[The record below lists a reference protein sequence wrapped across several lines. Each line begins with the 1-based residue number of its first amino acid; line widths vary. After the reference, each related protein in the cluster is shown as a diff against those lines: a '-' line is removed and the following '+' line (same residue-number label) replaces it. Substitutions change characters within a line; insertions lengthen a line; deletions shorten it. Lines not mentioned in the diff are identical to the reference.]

1 MRDALARLRARRG
14 FPTLNDRFRSFA
26 GWIGNVLGS
35 PWAFVVATLF
45 VVAWAATGAY
55 FAYSDTWQL
64 VINTSTTI
72 ATFLMVFLLQNTQN
86 RDTKAINI
94 KLDELLRAIEGA
106 RTGLA
111 DLGELSDD
119 EIDLIERELVEVA
132 REAGVDALPLREQI
146 RAHHRCLR
154 KHAGKAKT
162 SMSGSRKAKALS
174 PTLGSVG
181 ASRHARRRAKR

>member
-1 MRDALARLRARRG
+1 VREVPASKEAGDLVHDAIERVRSRRRVR
-14 FPTLNDRFRSFA
+14 TLNDRFRAFA

-35 PWAFVVATLF
+35 PWAFLAALIF
-45 VVAWAATGAY
+45 VVAWALTGPY
-55 FAYSDTWQL
+55 FDYSNTWQL

-111 DLGELSDD
+111 DLGDLTD
-119 EIDLIERELVEVA
+119 EEVDRIERELVAVA
-132 REAGVDALPLREQI
+132 RKAGVDALPLREE
-146 RAHHRCLR
+146 RREHRRVR
-154 KHAGKAKT
+154 KHA
-162 SMSGSRKAKALS
+162 R
-174 PTLGSVG
+174 
-181 ASRHARRRAKR
+181 RARRR